1 MRLHTVVALTDF
13 STAAEH
19 AVDRAA
25 QLAAAHQ
32 ARLHLLYAAQH
43 HDPRFADPQARLE
56 QRARQLG
63 RRHGLP
69 VTALHGAGQGV
80 VADALQAAAQADLLV
95 LDRRMQSGWHAWW
108 RPCVLAQLLR
118 RAPCPVLVVQQPAQG
133 AYGHV
138 LVALDAAPAVPAL
151 LRYAGA
157 LEVSARVELFHA
169 CPVRGPCDATLAY
182 RSQEQWRVRLSDA
195 FEARR
200 NRVDLRVG
208 AQDLARQLVVQQP
221 AQGAYG
227 HVLVALDAA
236 PAVPALLRYAGALEV
251 SARVELFHAC
261 PVRGPCDA
269 TLAYRS
275 QEQWRVRL
283 SDAFEARRNRV
294 DLRVG
299 GQDLAR
305 QLVVQQERVGADL
318 IVLGHRRRG
327 LLTETL
333 RGAVARRLLQGVRC
347 DVLVVPH
354 DGASQPQE
362 RRQAVA
368 APGWG

>member
-1 MRLHTVVALTDF
+1 MFTYYMPTKVFFGKGCIAQSGEVLADLGRKALLVTGRHSAKVNGSQAAVVEKLDELGISWFLFDEVENNPSVATI
-13 STAAEH
+13 
-19 AVDRAA
+19 RK
-25 QLAAAHQ
+25 AAA
-32 ARLHLLYAAQH
+32 
-43 HDPRFADPQARLE
+43 FASE
-56 QRARQLG
+56 K
-63 RRHGLP
+63 
-69 VTALHGAGQGV
+69 GV
-80 VADALQAAAQADLLV
+80 DFV
-95 LDRRMQSGWHAWW
+95 LDA
-108 RPCVLAQLLR
+108 VLRHVERIGDLEGQQAGCLL
-118 RAPCPVLVVQQPAQG
+118 QQPAQG

-157 LEVSARVELFHA
+157 LEGSARVELFHA

-208 AQDLARQLVVQQP
+208 V
-221 AQGAYG
+221 
-227 HVLVALDAA
+227 
-236 PAVPALLRYAGALEV
+236 
-251 SARVELFHAC
+251 
-261 PVRGPCDA
+261 
-269 TLAYRS
+269 
-275 QEQWRVRL
+275 
-283 SDAFEARRNRV
+283 
-294 DLRVG
+294 
-299 GQDLAR
+299 QDLAR

-327 LLTETL
+327 LLAETL

>member
-1 MRLHTVVALTDF
+1 MRLQTLVALTDF
-13 STAAEH
+13 SPSAEQAVARAALLAAEH
-19 AVDRAA
+19 KAE
-25 QLAAAHQ
+25 
-32 ARLHLLYAAQH
+32 LHLLHGSAGPDVKH
-43 HDPRFADPQARLE
+43 VDPQARLE

-208 AQDLARQLVVQQP
+208 AQDLARQLVVQQ
-221 AQGAYG
+221 
-227 HVLVALDAA
+227 
-236 PAVPALLRYAGALEV
+236 
-251 SARVELFHAC
+251 
-261 PVRGPCDA
+261 
-269 TLAYRS
+269 
-275 QEQWRVRL
+275 
-283 SDAFEARRNRV
+283 
-294 DLRVG
+294 
-299 GQDLAR
+299 
-305 QLVVQQERVGADL
+305 ERVGADL

>member
-157 LEVSARVELFHA
+157 LEGSARVELFHA

-200 NRVDLRVG
+200 NRVDLRV
-208 AQDLARQLVVQQP
+208 D
-221 AQGAYG
+221 
-227 HVLVALDAA
+227 
-236 PAVPALLRYAGALEV
+236 
-251 SARVELFHAC
+251 
-261 PVRGPCDA
+261 
-269 TLAYRS
+269 
-275 QEQWRVRL
+275 
-283 SDAFEARRNRV
+283 
-294 DLRVG
+294 

>member
-1 MRLHTVVALTDF
+1 M
-13 STAAEH
+13 
-19 AVDRAA
+19 
-25 QLAAAHQ
+25 
-32 ARLHLLYAAQH
+32 
-43 HDPRFADPQARLE
+43 
-56 QRARQLG
+56 
-63 RRHGLP
+63 
-69 VTALHGAGQGV
+69 
-80 VADALQAAAQADLLV
+80 
-95 LDRRMQSGWHAWW
+95 
-108 RPCVLAQLLR
+108 
-118 RAPCPVLVVQQPAQG
+118 LVVQQPAQG
-133 AYGHV
+133 AYGHL

-157 LEVSARVELFHA
+157 LEGSARVELFHA

-208 AQDLARQLVVQQP
+208 A
-221 AQGAYG
+221 
-227 HVLVALDAA
+227 
-236 PAVPALLRYAGALEV
+236 
-251 SARVELFHAC
+251 
-261 PVRGPCDA
+261 
-269 TLAYRS
+269 
-275 QEQWRVRL
+275 
-283 SDAFEARRNRV
+283 
-294 DLRVG
+294 
-299 GQDLAR
+299 QDLAR

>member
-32 ARLHLLYAAQH
+32 ARLHLLYVAQH

-138 LVALDAAPAVPAL
+138 LVALD
-151 LRYAGA
+151 
-157 LEVSARVELFHA
+157 
-169 CPVRGPCDATLAY
+169 
-182 RSQEQWRVRLSDA
+182 
-195 FEARR
+195 

-208 AQDLARQLVVQQP
+208 A
-221 AQGAYG
+221 
-227 HVLVALDAA
+227 
-236 PAVPALLRYAGALEV
+236 
-251 SARVELFHAC
+251 
-261 PVRGPCDA
+261 
-269 TLAYRS
+269 
-275 QEQWRVRL
+275 
-283 SDAFEARRNRV
+283 
-294 DLRVG
+294 
-299 GQDLAR
+299 QDLAR

>member
-1 MRLHTVVALTDF
+1 MRMQSILTLTDF
-13 STAAEH
+13 SSQAEH
-19 AVDRAA
+19 GLDRAA
-25 QLAAAHQ
+25 ALAAAHGAQ
-32 ARLHLLYAAQH
+32 LRILYACETPPLQLS
-43 HDPRFADPQARLE
+43 DPVARLE

-157 LEVSARVELFHA
+157 LEGSARVELF
-169 CPVRGPCDATLAY
+169 
-182 RSQEQWRVRLSDA
+182 
-195 FEARR
+195 
-200 NRVDLRVG
+200 
-208 AQDLARQLVVQQP
+208 QP
-221 AQGAYG
+221 
-227 HVLVALDAA
+227 
-236 PAVPALLRYAGALEV
+236 
-251 SARVELFHAC
+251 C